1 MSGTS
6 MDAIDVALVQIEGE
20 SFSLVE
26 YEQLPIDDDI
36 RKTVRQLSITSNIE
50 EISRLDNV
58 LGHLFA
64 DSVLKILKKSNLKSQ
79 DIIAIGSHGQTILH
93 LPNAKPPR
101 TLQIGDASII
111 AFRTGI
117 TTVADF
123 RRMDIAAGGQG
134 APLAP
139 AFHVAKFS
147 SNDKHRVILNIGGMA
162 NITVLPRNK
171 SDSALI
177 IGFDTGPGNAL
188 LDDWVQ
194 QHLGQPFDKNGLWA
208 ESGQINEALLIDC
221 LNDPYFDTPP
231 PKSTGRDYFN
241 LEWLNNILAR
251 HKASIPSADVQATLL
266 KLTVITIALAIKQYA
281 VKTNELLICGGGIHN
296 PLLIKSL
303 QSELTGIEINS
314 TENYGLDP
322 DSVEAV
328 TFAWL
333 AKCRMDGTAASL
345 PSVTGATSPQIL
357 GAIFSPGK

>member
-6 MDAIDVALVQIEGE
+6 MDAIDVALVQIDGK
-20 SFSLVE
+20 SFSLLE
-26 YEQLPIDDDI
+26 YDQLPIDDDI
-36 RKTVRQLSITSNIE
+36 RKAARQLSITSNLE

-64 DSVLKILKKSNLKSQ
+64 DSVLNILKKTNLNSQ

-93 LPNAKPPR
+93 LPDAEPPR

-147 SNDKHRVILNIGGMA
+147 SSDKHRVVLNLGGMA
-162 NITVLPRNK
+162 NITVLPKNN
-171 SDSALI
+171 SDKDKV

-188 LDDWVQ
+188 LDDWSQ
-194 QHLGQPFDKNGLWA
+194 QHIDQPFDKNGLWA
-208 ESGQINEALLIDC
+208 ESGKINNVLLKDC

-241 LEWLNNILAR
+241 MCWLNHIFAD
-251 HKASIPSADVQATLL
+251 HQASISPADVQATLL
-266 KLTVITIALAIKQYA
+266 KLTVTSISEAIKKYA
-281 VKTNELLICGGGIHN
+281 AKTNELLVCGGGIHN

-303 QSELTGIEINS
+303 HNELTGIEINS
-314 TENYGLDP
+314 TDKYGLNP

-328 TFAWL
+328 AFAWL
-333 AKCRMDGTAASL
+333 AKCRMDGIAASF

-357 GAIFSPGK
+357 GAIYCPGK